1 MNVGGLSPYRF
12 AIAFDSATGYTQTAS
27 LAHTCTGSNAYLA
40 ASVLGDITSDHLTGV
55 TYNSVAMTVS
65 AKALFTGDRW
75 VYVAQ
80 QTGPTT
86 GSSLNVVTTGLTFSA
101 ICAVSYTGCAQSAQ
115 PDSHNAAFVSGA
127 STTISMN
134 TTVVAANCW
143 MFGCSNGGGGYGAGS
158 GVLRGTAS
166 PPMLTGDSNA
176 TVGTG
181 STNMTFTQGNSA
193 YSYAVISFS
202 PASAAA
208 IIHSLGSLGAGA

>member
-1 MNVGGLSPYRF
+1 
-12 AIAFDSATGYTQTAS
+12 
-27 LAHTCTGSNAYLA
+27 
-40 ASVLGDITSDHLTGV
+40 
-55 TYNSVAMTVS
+55 
-65 AKALFTGDRW
+65 
-75 VYVAQ
+75 
-80 QTGPTT
+80 
-86 GSSLNVVTTGLTFSA
+86 
-101 ICAVSYTGCAQSAQ
+101 
-115 PDSHNAAFVSGA
+115 
-127 STTISMN
+127 MN